1 MNTAKLL
8 GRSTAGSG
16 AVEEITLGTGLSFT
30 GTTLNASTATAKAFS
45 ITKSGSQSIPQN
57 VTTRVTWDV
66 ETFDTD

>member
-8 GRSTAGSG
+8 GRSTGGSG

-30 GTTLNASTATAKAFS
+30 GTTLNASTTAKAFS
-45 ITKSGSQSIPQN
+45 ITRSGSQSIPQN